1 MKISQEKLE
10 ELRKIFKED
19 FKADLTDQE
28 LHDAAF
34 NLTGFY
40 GTLAKMATKDIE
52 NYLRLEKEPDGWAIN
67 AEWGTCSFCGL
78 YMSMQE
84 SWFDKFG
91 YKCRFCQRAV
101 NEEVIPAS
109 ICRNKGKWF
118 SFEDLKDKFDINQ
131 NTARSL
137 VRKGEL
143 KARVILNDASKAHYT
158 IFLREENYQFLK
170 IEKDVPPSESEEY
183 DQQVAKWAEEHKQ
196 RVAEQNKTNEKK
208 AKSKI

>member
-1 MKISQEKLE
+1 MKISQERLE

-40 GTLAKMATKDIE
+40 GTLAKMATQDIE
-52 NYLRLEKEPDGWAIN
+52 NHLRLEKEPDGWVIN

-91 YKCRFCQRAV
+91 YKCKFCQRAV
-101 NEEVIPAS
+101 NEGVIPSS
-109 ICRNKGKWF
+109 ICRNKGRWF
-118 SFEDLKDKFDINQ
+118 SFEDLKDKFGLHSA
-131 NTARSL
+131 TVRSL

-143 KARVILNDASKAHYT
+143 KARVILNDAGKPHLT
-158 IFLREENYQFLK
+158 VFLREDNYQFLK
-170 IEKDVPPSESEEY
+170 IDKNVPLGEAEEY
-183 DQQVAKWAEEHKQ
+183 DQQVAGWAEDYKKKM
-196 RVAEQNKTNEKK
+196 AEKSEK
-208 AKSKI
+208 

>member
-1 MKISQEKLE
+1 MKFSQESLDK
-10 ELRKIFKED
+10 LRKIFKED
-19 FKADLTDQE
+19 FKADLNDQE

-40 GTLAKMATKDIE
+40 GTLAKMATQDIE
-52 NYLRLEKEPDGWAIN
+52 NYLRLEKEPEGWAIN

-91 YKCRFCQRAV
+91 YKCKFCQRAV
-101 NEEVIPAS
+101 NEGVIPSS
-109 ICRNKGKWF
+109 ICRNKGRWF
-118 SFEDLKDKFDINQ
+118 SFEDLKDKFGLHSA
-131 NTARSL
+131 TVRSL

-143 KARVILNDASKAHYT
+143 KARVILNDAGRPHLT

-183 DQQVAKWAEEHKQ
+183 DQQVAGWAEDHKQ
-196 RVAEQNKTNEKK
+196 RVAAQNKTNERKT
-208 AKSKI
+208 KSKI

>member
-1 MKISQEKLE
+1 MKIMEISKERLE

-28 LHDAAF
+28 LHEAAF

-40 GTLAKMATKDIE
+40 GTLAKMASKDID
-52 NYLRLEKEPDGWAIN
+52 NFLRLEKEPDGWPISV
-67 AEWGTCSFCGL
+67 EWGTCSFCGC

-91 YKCRFCQRAV
+91 YKCKFCQRALR
-101 NEEVIPAS
+101 EGVIPS
-109 ICRNKGKWF
+109 SVCRNKGRRF
-118 SFEDLKDKFDINQ
+118 SFDDLRDMFGIHQ

-143 KARVILNDASKAHYT
+143 KARVILNDAGKPHFT
-158 IFLREENYQFLK
+158 VFLREDNYKFLK
-170 IEKDVPPSESEEY
+170 IEKDAPVSELEEY
-183 DQQVAKWAEEHKQ
+183 DQQVAKWAEDYK
-196 RVAEQNKTNEKK
+196 RVAAQNKTK
-208 AKSKI
+208 

>member
-1 MKISQEKLE
+1 MKISQERLE

-40 GTLAKMATKDIE
+40 GTLAKMATQDIE
-52 NYLRLEKEPDGWAIN
+52 NHLRLEKEPDGWAIN

-78 YMSMQE
+78 YTSMQE

-91 YKCRFCQRAV
+91 YKCKFCQRAV
-101 NEEVIPAS
+101 NEGVIPSS
-109 ICRNKGKWF
+109 ICRNKGRWF
-118 SFEDLKDKFDINQ
+118 SFEDLKDKFDLHSA
-131 NTARSL
+131 TVRSL

-143 KARVILNDASKAHYT
+143 KARVILNDAGRPHLT

-183 DQQVAKWAEEHKQ
+183 DQQVAGWAEDYKQ
-196 RVAEQNKTNEKK
+196 KMADRIKNNN
-208 AKSKI
+208 